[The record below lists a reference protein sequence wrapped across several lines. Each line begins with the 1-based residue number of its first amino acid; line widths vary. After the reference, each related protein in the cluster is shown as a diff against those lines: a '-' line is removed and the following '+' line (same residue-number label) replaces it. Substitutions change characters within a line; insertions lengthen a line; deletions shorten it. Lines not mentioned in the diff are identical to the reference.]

1 VIALRGVTKR
11 FGDAVALDRASIDV
25 IAGTTHVLL
34 GSSGS
39 GKSTVL
45 RLILG
50 LATPDEGTVLVD
62 GTVVDASTRAGLV
75 KRMGYVVQDGGLYP
89 HLTAYENVALGA
101 EGQRWPRARI
111 DARVAELA
119 IMAGLDRA
127 LLDRYPRELSG
138 GERQRVGLM
147 RALMLDPP
155 ILLLDEPLGALDPIV
170 RAELQGQLGRLFAA
184 LGKTVVLV
192 THDIREAALLGHTI
206 TLMTAGR
213 IVQQGTFAD
222 LVERPATPFVAQFIH
237 AQTLAPSASVGH

>member
-1 VIALRGVTKR
+1 VIALHGVTKR
-11 FGDAVALDRASIDV
+11 FGHAVALDQVSIEV
-25 IAGTTHVLL
+25 TAGTTHVLL

-50 LATPDEGTVLVD
+50 LATPDEGTVVVD
-62 GTVVDASTRAGLV
+62 GTAVDASTRAGLV

-89 HLTAYENVALGA
+89 HLTASENVALGA

-119 IMAGLDRA
+119 VLAGLDRA

-155 ILLLDEPLGALDPIV
+155 ILLLDEPLGALDPLV
-170 RAELQGQLGRLFAA
+170 RAELQGQLGRLFAT

-213 IVQQGTFAD
+213 IVQHGTFAD
-222 LVERPATPFVAQFIH
+222 LAERPATPFVAQFIN
-237 AQTLAPSASVGH
+237 AQTLAPSPSVGR